1 MPTDVMDRFVGQSY
15 INLETFRRTG
25 AGVRTPVWFAAEE
38 GMIYVRTLRQ
48 SGKVKRV
55 SRDSRVRVVPSD
67 ARGEP
72 LDEWADGEAHLVEDR
87 ETASHANRLFRRKY
101 GLAKVG
107 FDLVQRLRGGRWATI
122 AIRVTGPD

>member
-1 MPTDVMDRFVGQSY
+1 MPTDVMDRFAGQSY
-15 INLETFRRTG
+15 INMETFRRTG

-72 LDEWADGEAHLVEDR
+72 LGEWADGGAHLVEDR

-101 GLAKVG
+101 GLPKVG

-122 AIRVTGPD
+122 AIWVTGPD

>member
-1 MPTDVMDRFVGQSY
+1 MSTSVMDRFVGQSY

-38 GMIYVRTLRQ
+38 GMIYVRTLQQ
-48 SGKVKRV
+48 SGKVKRL
-55 SRDSRVRVVPSD
+55 RNDPRVRLVPSD

-72 LDEWADGEAHLVEDR
+72 LGEWADGGAHLVEDR
-87 ETASHANRLFRRKY
+87 ETATHANRLFRRKY
-101 GLAKVG
+101 GLAKAG

-122 AIRVTGPD
+122 AIRVTGPG